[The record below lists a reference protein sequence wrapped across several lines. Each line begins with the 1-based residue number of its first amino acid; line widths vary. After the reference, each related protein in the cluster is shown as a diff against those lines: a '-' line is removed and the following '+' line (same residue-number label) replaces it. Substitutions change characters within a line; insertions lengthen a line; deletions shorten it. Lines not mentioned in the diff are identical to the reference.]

1 MARDQRDR
9 GNSRSTMD
17 YYEYKRMRE
26 LRRMQG
32 ATNVDTPTTRQQ
44 NINRAP
50 EPELE
55 ETEPQPSQQKPVGKL
70 LGGIKGVISGVAQR
84 APEEKYEDEPFSM
97 DESVPEPQQEEMAG
111 EQLEEDEQ
119 AEAPFASAINVARK
133 LGGGIKNLA
142 GKARAM
148 KQRSDEQDELELLED
163 AQPEEEAPKADA
175 PDQPAVP
182 REHAPYARPVSRDAE
197 QPLPQSEEISE
208 TPQEE
213 PLDIVPPADIPKG
226 NPEKPAQEPE
236 GVFSLEE
243 EAEEEESPLSR
254 IQENPV
260 VKKIGGF
267 FKFLAKGELEDDESE
282 EEEEEDGED
291 EEESGQEQ
299 AASNAPGRFNRWM
312 EKMKRKGERLAREED
327 GDWAEEQPEDQ
338 DEEEEFEDLILD
350 EAPLPQAD
358 RNLEP
363 LDRDGEGDEWEDQP
377 VQAEMPVQP
386 EAAQEAPLQT
396 EPTAQAEPVPAA
408 EAIPET
414 EPVPEAEPA
423 PAEAAA
429 RAGGLEEA
437 EEAAPEPIQEPSRP
451 KVHGDEQDLPEQTG
465 FEDEEEEE
473 DDLAV
478 EDDEEEEDEDD
489 EEGEPF
495 NPFGWI
501 KSKLS
506 TAKQERPAPVK
517 RQAEVEDQEDDEEFE
532 DDIDFGLQQPVQASD
547 QSTAARGNR
556 FVAADGRIQGMEQPE
571 QVKRAPEARQNEG
584 GSQMEDKN
592 KKPSMTELLAAD
604 LDDQPVMSRRAR
616 RRRADEENAA
626 QVDLTQPAEETEF
639 PVDEPTVEFKPIRN
653 RAEETAAPKPVS
665 RKKRPPRVV
674 ELPEEDGEEEEEIEE
689 VRKPARRPSQ
699 PKRAPKPQ
707 PQPKKR
713 RVYSDEDYDDEYDDD
728 YDDYDD
734 DDYDDDYDDDE
745 RGGFGKR
752 FLGFLKVVVV
762 IILILALSVLALQQL
777 EANGRVNLDW
787 LRNTVGMVL
796 PVENLFPA
804 PAQPTVVP
812 VEPSPE
818 PAAEAAS
825 PAPEVSAAPADQQPA
840 EQQSAEQ
847 QQQPAAEP
855 AADPAAQT
863 EGQTTAA

>member
-44 NINRAP
+44 NINRAS
-50 EPELE
+50 EPEIE
-55 ETEPQPSQQKPVGKL
+55 ENEPQPSQQKPVGKL

-97 DESVPEPQQEEMAG
+97 DESVPEPHQEEMAG
-111 EQLEEDEQ
+111 ERLEEDEQ

-148 KQRSDEQDELELLED
+148 KQRNDEQDELELLED
-163 AQPEEEAPKADA
+163 AQPEEEAPV
-175 PDQPAVP
+175 QPAVP
-182 REHAPYARPVSRDAE
+182 REHMPYARPVSRDTE
-197 QPLPQSEEISE
+197 QPLPQSEEIPQ

-213 PLDIVPPADIPKG
+213 PVDIVPPADIPKG
-226 NPEKPAQEPE
+226 DPEKPAQEPE

-254 IQENPV
+254 IQESPV
-260 VKKIGGF
+260 MKKIGGF
-267 FKFLAKGELEDDESE
+267 FKFLAKGELEDGESE
-282 EEEEEDGED
+282 EEEEEDGEE

-312 EKMKRKGERLAREED
+312 EKMKRKGERRAQEEEE
-327 GDWAEEQPEDQ
+327 DWAEEQPGDQ

-350 EAPLPQAD
+350 EAPSPQAD
-358 RNLEP
+358 RNLDS
-363 LDRDGEGDEWEDQP
+363 LDRGDEGDKREDQP
-377 VQAEMPVQP
+377 AQAEMPAQP

-396 EPTAQAEPVPAA
+396 EPIAQAEPVPAA

-414 EPVPEAEPA
+414 EPLPEAEPA

-437 EEAAPEPIQEPSRP
+437 EEEAASEPIQEPSRA
-451 KVHGDEQDLPEQTG
+451 KVNGDEQDLPEQTG
-465 FEDEEEEE
+465 FEDAEEEE

-506 TAKQERPAPVK
+506 TAKQKRPAPIK
-517 RQAEVEDQEDDEEFE
+517 TRAKVEDQEDDEGFE
-532 DDIDFGLQQPVQASD
+532 DDIDFGLQQPVQAAA
-547 QSTAARGNR
+547 QSPAARGNR
-556 FVAADGRIQGMEQPE
+556 FVSADGRIQGMEQPE
-571 QVKRAPEARQNEG
+571 QEKRAPEARQNEG

-616 RRRADEENAA
+616 RRRADEEEVA

-639 PVDEPTVEFKPIRN
+639 PVDEPTVEFKPIRS
-653 RAEETAAPKPVS
+653 RADEPAAPKPVP

-674 ELPEEDGEEEEEIEE
+674 ELPEEDDEEEEEIEE

-812 VEPSPE
+812 VEPTPE

-825 PAPEVSAAPADQQPA
+825 PAPEVTAAPADQQPA
-840 EQQSAEQ
+840 AQQPAEQ
-847 QQQPAAEP
+847 QQPTAAP

>member
-44 NINRAP
+44 NINRAS
-50 EPELE
+50 EPEIE
-55 ETEPQPSQQKPVGKL
+55 ENEPQPSQQKPVGKL

-84 APEEKYEDEPFSM
+84 TPEEKYEDEPFSM
-97 DESVPEPQQEEMAG
+97 DESVPEPHQEEMAG
-111 EQLEEDEQ
+111 ERLEEDEQ

-148 KQRSDEQDELELLED
+148 KQRNDEQDELELLED
-163 AQPEEEAPKADA
+163 AQPEEEAPA
-175 PDQPAVP
+175 QPAVP
-182 REHAPYARPVSRDAE
+182 REHMPYARPVSRDTE
-197 QPLPQSEEISE
+197 QPLPQSEEIPQ

-213 PLDIVPPADIPKG
+213 PVDIVPPADIPKG
-226 NPEKPAQEPE
+226 DPEKPAQEPE

-254 IQENPV
+254 IQESPV
-260 VKKIGGF
+260 MKKIGGF

-282 EEEEEDGED
+282 EEEEEDGEE

-299 AASNAPGRFNRWM
+299 AASNAPGRLNRWM
-312 EKMKRKGERLAREED
+312 EKMKRKGERRAQEEEE
-327 GDWAEEQPEDQ
+327 DWAEEQPGDQ
-338 DEEEEFEDLILD
+338 DEEKEFEDLILD
-350 EAPLPQAD
+350 EAPSPQAD
-358 RNLEP
+358 RNLDS
-363 LDRDGEGDEWEDQP
+363 LDRGDEGDKREDQP
-377 VQAEMPVQP
+377 AQAEMPAQP

-396 EPTAQAEPVPAA
+396 EPIAQAEPVPAA

-414 EPVPEAEPA
+414 EPLPEAEPA

-437 EEAAPEPIQEPSRP
+437 EEEAASEPIQEPSRA
-451 KVHGDEQDLPEQTG
+451 KVYGDEQDLPEQTG
-465 FEDEEEEE
+465 FEDAEEEE

-506 TAKQERPAPVK
+506 TAKQKRPASIK
-517 RQAEVEDQEDDEEFE
+517 TRAKVEDQEDDEGFE
-532 DDIDFGLQQPVQASD
+532 DDIDFGLQQPVQAAA
-547 QSTAARGNR
+547 QSPAARGNR
-556 FVAADGRIQGMEQPE
+556 FVSADGRIQGMEQPE
-571 QVKRAPEARQNEG
+571 QEKRAPEARQNEG

-616 RRRADEENAA
+616 RRRADEEEAA

-653 RAEETAAPKPVS
+653 RADEPAAPKPVP

-674 ELPEEDGEEEEEIEE
+674 ELPEEDDEEEEEIEE

-734 DDYDDDYDDDE
+734 DDYDDDDYDDDE

-812 VEPSPE
+812 VEPTPE

-825 PAPEVSAAPADQQPA
+825 PAPEVTAAPADQQPA
-840 EQQSAEQ
+840 A
-847 QQQPAAEP
+847 QQQPTAAP